1 MSASRTTLL
10 RTAMIKLLGLQLGKI
25 YRSQRLQQTIKVIF
39 GLILCFGTILMPTTI
54 ANAGDLSRQ
63 PVTEITVSLGNE
75 AGELKF
81 FPNLLEFE
89 SGKRYKLVLKNPSSQ
104 KHYFTA
110 KNFADASWTQKVE
123 AGNVEIKGGIHE
135 LELKPGAVAE
145 WVFVPVKSGTYNLR
159 CTVAGHTEAGMIG
172 KIAIAS

>member
-1 MSASRTTLL
+1 MS
-10 RTAMIKLLGLQLGKI
+10 KLLGLQLGEF
-25 YRSQRLQQTIKVIF
+25 YRSQRLQQALKVIL
-39 GLILCFGTILMPTTI
+39 GLILCLGTILMPAAI
-54 ANAGDLSRQ
+54 ASAAGDLSRQ

-110 KNFADASWTQKVE
+110 KNFADASWTQNVRMGVCADE
-123 AGNVEIKGGIHE
+123 IGNLQPALYGSRTYRGGDDWQNYDR
-135 LELKPGAVAE
+135 LL
-145 WVFVPVKSGTYNLR
+145 NL
-159 CTVAGHTEAGMIG
+159 
-172 KIAIAS
+172 S